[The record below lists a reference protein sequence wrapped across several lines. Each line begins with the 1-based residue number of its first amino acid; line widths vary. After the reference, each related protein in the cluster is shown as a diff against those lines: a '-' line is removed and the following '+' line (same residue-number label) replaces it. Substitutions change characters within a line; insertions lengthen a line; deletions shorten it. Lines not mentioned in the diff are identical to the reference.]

1 MEETVIDHRGLG
13 AQTHHLIGGRL
24 IAGDTVSPVGEILD
38 QLGAGSL
45 VLDQHDSRTEQH
57 LALTHGALEHRVFEP
72 PAEHTV
78 FHSLREDAAR

>member
-1 MEETVIDHRGLG
+1 MWRKPLSIIAGLG

-38 QLGAGSL
+38 QRAGSL

-57 LALTHGALEHRVFEP
+57 LALTHGALEDRVFEP
-72 PAEHTV
+72 PISV
-78 FHSLREDAAR
+78 RSPRS